1 MAMTASEFIK
11 NEANSRDL
19 ILFQALYA
27 DIMDDLIGG
36 LMLSQI
42 VYWFLPDKKGKSKL
56 RVKKQGKLWLAK
68 TRESWGAFHI
78 KPKQVDSRMKKLVS
92 MGLIEVKKFKFDGA
106 PTTHIYLNFNV
117 LIELINAHND
127 KMEVDE
133 MDSSMFPKEEV
144 GSSHNGNMEVIKMG
158 SSLTKTTAET
168 TTKTTNKD
176 KPDKSGG
183 AKVNNQ
189 TVNQFCK
196 HISNI
201 TNMQIK
207 TSVFF
212 TCKGIIEILNGDV
225 KRAIR
230 LWDCVRNNKFWRHCA
245 VPDKMHKNLPAII
258 SEFEKNS
265 TESAVD
271 ILKRQADDRAKNR
284 EAQK

>member
-11 NEANSRDL
+11 NETDSSDM
-19 ILFQALYA
+19 ILFQAKYA
-27 DIMDDLIGG
+27 DIVDDLIGG

-68 TRESWGAFHI
+68 TRESWGTFHI
-78 KPKQVDSRMKKLVS
+78 NPQQASKRMKKLVS
-92 MGLIEVKKFKFDGA
+92 MGLIEIKKFKFDGA
-106 PTTHIYLNFNV
+106 PTTHIFLNFNV
-117 LIELINAHND
+117 LTKFINDRNSKMELI
-127 KMEVDE
+127 E
-133 MDSSMFPKEEV
+133 MDTSILSKEEV
-144 GSSHNGNMEVIKMG
+144 GTYQNDNIELIKTIT
-158 SSLTKTTAET
+158 SLTKTTAET
-168 TTKTTNKD
+168 TAETTNKD

-189 TVNQFCK
+189 TVNQFCN

-245 VPDKMHKNLPAII
+245 APDKMHKNLPAII
-258 SEFEKNS
+258 TEFETTE
-265 TESAVD
+265 TESGLD
-271 ILKRQADDRAKNR
+271 ILLR
-284 EAQK
+284 EAGDRENKEA